1 MEKDWKEKRTGS
13 REVPETEKGQ
23 KWRKVRSGREIKQ
36 RRPRS
41 GGERLEVE
49 KRLKPGGQEVEKR
62 LKQRRS

>member
-13 REVPETEKGQ
+13 GEVPEAEKGQ
-23 KWRKVRSGREIKQ
+23 KWRKARSGREMKQ
-36 RRPRS
+36 IRLRS

-49 KRLKPGGQEVEKR
+49 KRLKPEGQEVEKR